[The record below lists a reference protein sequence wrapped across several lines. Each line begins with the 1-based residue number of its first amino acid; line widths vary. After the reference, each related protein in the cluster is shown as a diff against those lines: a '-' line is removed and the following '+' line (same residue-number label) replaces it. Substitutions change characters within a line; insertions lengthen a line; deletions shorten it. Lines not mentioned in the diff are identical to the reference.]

1 MIEPFPLEG
10 IYAITPSFKK
20 NELAY
25 LEKIEETV
33 RAGVSALQ
41 IREKYVLETSYFIRL
56 LKSVR
61 DLCSDYKIKLIMN
74 FKTLLALGVVKAG
87 GLWEETGATQGD
99 EEPVLAPTEDPVYGG
114 LMAGVDAQL

>member
-1 MIEPFPLEG
+1 MHMNLGLHKEFLTEALADRMIEPFPLEG

-41 IREKYVLETSYFIRL
+41 IREKYS
-56 LKSVR
+56 
-61 DLCSDYKIKLIMN
+61 
-74 FKTLLALGVVKAG
+74 
-87 GLWEETGATQGD
+87 
-99 EEPVLAPTEDPVYGG
+99 
-114 LMAGVDAQL
+114 